1 MTACA
6 VPNCFA
12 RHLHTG
18 VCEGNGCPGCR
29 PREAETGC
37 LCPHHFARLNG
48 AVVDVPGLIAHLR
61 DIGRPNAGRQ
71 AGGDGRGHGDPAD
84 RTVLPGPWLDADEI
98 GGTLASWALLV
109 IEERPRTVGPRSGVL
124 AWSPGGVRSEGGET
138 WAVEAHPR
146 GTDDPD
152 ALVRWLLPLLPW
164 VADQEWVAEMLREME
179 AMIGTAKARW
189 PMGERGRHVQGLP
202 CPRCEHLTLWYEP
215 PTTARPMMQVQCLEP
230 ECGRTFGEDEWERM
244 RGLVRL
250 AGGA

>member
-1 MTACA
+1 MSACA
-6 VPNCFA
+6 VAGCVA

-29 PREAETGC
+29 PREAEHGR
-37 LCPHHFARLNG
+37 LCPHHWQRLNG
-48 AVVDVPGLIAHLR
+48 AMVDVPGVIAHLL
-61 DIGRPNAGRQ
+61 DIGAPNAGRQ
-71 AGGDGRGHGDPAD
+71 WGGDGRSHGDPAE

-98 GGTLASWALLV
+98 GALLTSWAHLV
-109 IEERPRTVGPRSGVL
+109 MDERPARGPAPGSL
-124 AWSPGGVRSEGGET
+124 AWSHPARRVGEPEDVDPRPVR
-138 WAVEAHPR
+138 AQ
-146 GTDDPD
+146 DPD
-152 ALVRWLLPLLPW
+152 AVVRWFLPLLPW

-202 CPRCEHLTLWYEP
+202 CPRCERLTLWYEP
-215 PTTARPMMQVQCLEP
+215 PTPARPLMQVQCLEP